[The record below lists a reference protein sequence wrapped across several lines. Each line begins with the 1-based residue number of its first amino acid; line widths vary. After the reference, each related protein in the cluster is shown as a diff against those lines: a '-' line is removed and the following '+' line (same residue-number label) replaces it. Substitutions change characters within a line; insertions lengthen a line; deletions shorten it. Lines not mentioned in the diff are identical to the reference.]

1 MARSKPLGT
10 ITTVLSTLSLCV
22 GIPSL
27 AMAETPSFNCTKN
40 LSAAE
45 SLICQDA
52 KLSRL
57 NHDLA
62 QSYKSVNQR
71 LDAEGKAALLEEQRT
86 FFYARDRLAE
96 EIKSSNQTSKSS
108 LGQLMRQHLSS
119 LQHIKPR
126 QQASDIMGSWFV
138 TSGGVDINKRDANT
152 LSLHLNRVEPARG
165 NWVCDFQ
172 GTAQATDAQAK
183 HLVFHSND
191 DPQQQLLIERVGSI
205 LRVSTPQGNGT
216 DYCGLN
222 GTVNG
227 DYLPLRSK

>member
-1 MARSKPLGT
+1 MARSKPFGT
-10 ITTVLSTLSLCV
+10 LFAVLNTLSLCL
-22 GIPSL
+22 PSL
-27 AMAETPSFNCTKN
+27 AVAETPSFSCTKN

-45 SLICQDA
+45 SLICQNA

-57 NHDLA
+57 DRDLA

-86 FFYARDRLAE
+86 FLYARDRLAE
-96 EIKSSNQTSKSS
+96 EIKSSNQASNPS
-108 LGQLMRQHLSS
+108 LDKLMRQHLSS

-126 QQASDIMGSWFV
+126 QQASDVLGSWFV

-152 LSLHLNRVEPARG
+152 LSLHLNRVEPTRG

-191 DPQQQLLIERVGSI
+191 DPQQQLQIERVGSV

-216 DYCGLN
+216 NYCGLN

-227 DYLPLRSK
+227 DYLPLSSK

>member
-1 MARSKPLGT
+1 MARSNPLSA
-10 ITTVLSTLSLCV
+10 ITTVLSTLSLCM

-27 AMAETPSFNCTKN
+27 AVAETPSFNCTKN

-45 SLICQDA
+45 SLICKDA

-57 NHDLA
+57 DRDLA
-62 QSYKSVNQR
+62 QSYKNVNQR

-86 FFYARDRLAE
+86 FLYARDRLAE
-96 EIKSSNQTSKSS
+96 EIKSSNQASKSS

-138 TSGGVDINKRDANT
+138 TSGGVDINQLDANT
-152 LSLHLNRVEPARG
+152 LSLQLNRVEPTRG

-172 GTAQATDAQAK
+172 GSAQAANAQEK

-191 DPQQQLLIERVGSI
+191 DPQQQLHIERVGSI
-205 LRVSTPQGNGT
+205 LRVSTPQGN
-216 DYCGLN
+216 DANYCGLN

-227 DYLPLRSK
+227 DYLPLSSK

>member
-1 MARSKPLGT
+1 MARSKPFGT
-10 ITTVLSTLSLCV
+10 IFAVLSTLSLW
-22 GIPSL
+22 IPSV
-27 AMAETPSFNCTKN
+27 AVAETPSFSCTKN
-40 LSAAE
+40 LTAAE

-57 NHDLA
+57 DRDLA
-62 QSYKSVNQR
+62 QSYKNVNQR
-71 LDAEGKAALLEEQRT
+71 LDAEGKAALQEEQRT
-86 FFYARDRLAE
+86 FLYARDRLAE
-96 EIKSSNQTSKSS
+96 EIKSSNQASKPS
-108 LGQLMRQHLSS
+108 LDRLMRQHLSS

-205 LRVSTPQGNGT
+205 LRVSPPQGNGT
-216 DYCGLN
+216 NYCGLN

-227 DYLPLRSK
+227 DYLPLSSK

>member
-1 MARSKPLGT
+1 MARSKPFGT
-10 ITTVLSTLSLCV
+10 IFAVLSTLSLW
-22 GIPSL
+22 IPSV
-27 AMAETPSFNCTKN
+27 AVAETPSFSCTKK

-45 SLICQDA
+45 SLICQNA

-57 NHDLA
+57 DRDLA
-62 QSYKSVNQR
+62 ESYKSVNQR
-71 LDAEGKAALLEEQRT
+71 LDAEGKSALVEEQRT
-86 FFYARDRLAE
+86 FLYARDRLAE
-96 EIKSSNQTSKSS
+96 EIKSSNQASKPS
-108 LGQLMRQHLSS
+108 LDKLMRQHLSS

-152 LSLHLNRVEPARG
+152 LSLHLNRVEPTRG

-191 DPQQQLLIERVGSI
+191 DPQQQLHIERVGSI
-205 LRVSTPQGNGT
+205 LRVSTPQSNGT
-216 DYCGLN
+216 NYCGLN

-227 DYLPLRSK
+227 DYLPLSSK

>member
-1 MARSKPLGT
+1 MARSKPFGT
-10 ITTVLSTLSLCV
+10 IFAVLSTLSLC
-22 GIPSL
+22 IPSL
-27 AMAETPSFNCTKN
+27 AVAETPSFSCTKK

-57 NHDLA
+57 DRDLA

-86 FFYARDRLAE
+86 FLYARDRLAE
-96 EIKSSNQTSKSS
+96 EIKSSNQASKPS
-108 LGQLMRQHLSS
+108 LDKLMRQHLSS

-126 QQASDIMGSWFV
+126 QQASDVMGSWFV
-138 TSGGVDINKRDANT
+138 TSGGVDIIQRDANT
-152 LSLHLNRVEPARG
+152 LSLHLNRVEPTRG

-172 GTAQATDAQAK
+172 GTAQAANPQEK

-191 DPQQQLLIERVGSI
+191 APQQQLHIERVGSV
-205 LRVSTPQGNGT
+205 LRVSTPQGN
-216 DYCGLN
+216 DANYCGLN

-227 DYLPLRSK
+227 DYLPLSSK

>member
-1 MARSKPLGT
+1 MTRSKPLST
-10 ITTVLSTLSLCV
+10 ITTVLSAVSLCM

-27 AMAETPSFNCTKN
+27 AVAETPSFNCTKN

-57 NHDLA
+57 DRDLA
-62 QSYKSVNQR
+62 QSYKNVNQR

-86 FFYARDRLAE
+86 FLYARDRLAE
-96 EIKSSNQTSKSS
+96 EIKSSNQASKSS

-152 LSLHLNRVEPARG
+152 LSLHLNRVEPTRG

-172 GTAQATDAQAK
+172 GTAQGANAQGK
-183 HLVFHSND
+183 RIVFHSNE
-191 DPQQQLLIERVGSI
+191 DPQQQLQVERVGSV
-205 LRVSTPQGNGT
+205 LRVSTPQGN
-216 DYCGLN
+216 DANYCGLN
-222 GTVNG
+222 GTVNA
-227 DYLPLRSK
+227 DYLPLSSK

>member
-1 MARSKPLGT
+1 M
-10 ITTVLSTLSLCV
+10 
-22 GIPSL
+22 
-27 AMAETPSFNCTKN
+27 
-40 LSAAE
+40 
-45 SLICQDA
+45 ICQDA

-57 NHDLA
+57 DRDLA
-62 QSYKSVNQR
+62 ESYKSVNQR

-86 FFYARDRLAE
+86 FLYARDRLAE
-96 EIKSSNQTSKSS
+96 ENKSSNQASKPT

-152 LSLHLNRVEPARG
+152 LSLHLNRVEPTRG

-183 HLVFHSND
+183 HLVFRSND
-191 DPQQQLLIERVGSI
+191 DPQQQLLIERAGSI
-205 LRVSTPQGNGT
+205 LRISTPQGNGT
-216 DYCGLN
+216 NYCGLN

-227 DYLPLRSK
+227 DYLPLSSK

>member
-1 MARSKPLGT
+1 MARSKPFGT

-27 AMAETPSFNCTKN
+27 AVAETPSFNCTKT
-40 LSAAE
+40 LPAAE

-57 NHDLA
+57 DRDLA
-62 QSYKSVNQR
+62 QSYKNVNQR

-86 FFYARDRLAE
+86 FLYARDRLAE
-96 EIKSSNQTSKSS
+96 EIKSSNQASKSS

-152 LSLHLNRVEPARG
+152 LSLHLNRVEPTRG

>member
-1 MARSKPLGT
+1 MTRSKPLST
-10 ITTVLSTLSLCV
+10 ITTVLSAVSLCM

-27 AMAETPSFNCTKN
+27 AVAETPSFNCTKN

-57 NHDLA
+57 DRDLA

-86 FFYARDRLAE
+86 FLYARDRLAE
-96 EIKSSNQTSKSS
+96 EIKSSNHASKSS

-152 LSLHLNRVEPARG
+152 LSLHLNRVEPTRG

-172 GTAQATDAQAK
+172 GTAQGANAQGK
-183 HLVFHSND
+183 RIVFHSNE
-191 DPQQQLLIERVGSI
+191 DPQQQLQVERVGSV
-205 LRVSTPQGNGT
+205 LRVSTPQGN
-216 DYCGLN
+216 DANYCGLN
-222 GTVNG
+222 GTVNA
-227 DYLPLRSK
+227 DYLPLSSK

>member
-1 MARSKPLGT
+1 MARSKPFGT
-10 ITTVLSTLSLCV
+10 IFAVLSTLSLW
-22 GIPSL
+22 IASL
-27 AMAETPSFNCTKN
+27 AVAETPSFSCTKN
-40 LSAAE
+40 LTAAE

-57 NHDLA
+57 DRDLA
-62 QSYKSVNQR
+62 QSYKNVNQR
-71 LDAEGKAALLEEQRT
+71 LDAEGKAALQEEQRT
-86 FFYARDRLAE
+86 FLYARDRLAE
-96 EIKSSNQTSKSS
+96 EIKSSNQASKPS
-108 LGQLMRQHLSS
+108 LDRLMRQHLSS

-152 LSLHLNRVEPARG
+152 LSLHLNRVEPTRG

-172 GTAQATDAQAK
+172 GTAQATNTKEK
-183 HLVFHSND
+183 HLVCNSND

-205 LRVSTPQGNGT
+205 LRVSPPQGNGT
-216 DYCGLN
+216 NYCGLN

-227 DYLPLRSK
+227 DYLPLSSK

>member
-1 MARSKPLGT
+1 MARSKPFGT
-10 ITTVLSTLSLCV
+10 IFAVLSTLSLW
-22 GIPSL
+22 IPSV
-27 AMAETPSFNCTKN
+27 AVAETPSFSCTKN
-40 LSAAE
+40 LTAAE
-45 SLICQDA
+45 SLICQDV

-57 NHDLA
+57 DRDLA
-62 QSYKSVNQR
+62 QSYKNVNQR
-71 LDAEGKAALLEEQRT
+71 LDAEGKAALQEEQRT
-86 FFYARDRLAE
+86 FLYARDRLAE
-96 EIKSSNQTSKSS
+96 EIKSSNQASNPS
-108 LGQLMRQHLSS
+108 LDKLMRQHLSS

-152 LSLHLNRVEPARG
+152 LSLHLNRVEPTRG

-191 DPQQQLLIERVGSI
+191 DPQRQLLIERVGSI

-216 DYCGLN
+216 NYCGLN

-227 DYLPLRSK
+227 DYLPLSSK